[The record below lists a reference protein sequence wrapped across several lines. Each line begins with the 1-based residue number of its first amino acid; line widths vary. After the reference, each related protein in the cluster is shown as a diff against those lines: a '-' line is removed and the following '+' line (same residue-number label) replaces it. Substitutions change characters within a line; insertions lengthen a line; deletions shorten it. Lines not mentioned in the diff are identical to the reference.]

1 MHMDTEAVYFFNE
14 YKLTKTME
22 DKVITLIAR
31 VQNVPTN
38 EVELDT
44 EIGDLDEWDSLH
56 NVEILSQL
64 EKEFDVKITP
74 DMVMDMEDVSDIVGL
89 IEDLVE

>member
-1 MHMDTEAVYFFNE
+1 
-14 YKLTKTME
+14 ME
-22 DKVITLIAR
+22 ENVIALIAR
-31 VQNVPTN
+31 VLNVPTS

-56 NVEILSQL
+56 NVEILAQL

-74 DMVMDMEDVSDIVGL
+74 DMVMDLEDVSDIVSL
-89 IEDLVE
+89 IEDLAE